1 VTARRTP
8 SARGRLSVDES
19 LIALFIAAMEANGH
33 SSPRELERAHHLIW
47 STRRFRARDGD
58 EVNAIVDDM
67 RSLLETSGGEVLIE
81 RAIKAI
87 PARLGPSAFALL
99 TDLLFA
105 DGRLEPEELQ
115 FLRRIARDLGIP
127 AGAQRRIVDVILTKN
142 RL

>member
-1 VTARRTP
+1 MTARRTAP
-8 SARGRLSVDES
+8 ARPRLSVDES

-47 STRRFRARDGD
+47 STRRFRGRDGD
-58 EVNAIVDDM
+58 EVNAMVDGM
-67 RSLLETSGGEVLIE
+67 RSLLETSDVEEVIE
-81 RAIKAI
+81 RAIAAI
-87 PARLGPSAFALL
+87 PVRLRPSAFAVV

-115 FLRRIARDLGIP
+115 FLRRTGRDLGIP
-127 AGAQRRIVDVILTKN
+127 AGTQRRIVDVILTKN